1 MDHRRHGVP
10 RTLRSLSQTLM
21 HAVAVVLNFS
31 ITALV
36 PDVPRRSR
44 FWLLPSAWISFL
56 ESSLCPSTAPLY
68 MVGNL
73 WVSHT
78 IA

>member
-1 MDHRRHGVP
+1 MDHRRHGVSH
-10 RTLRSLSQTLM
+10 TLRSLFQTLM

-36 PDVPRRSR
+36 PDVPRRFR

-56 ESSLCPSTAPLY
+56 ESCPSTAPLY

-73 WVSHT
+73 WFSHT